1 MSQRNVLIR
10 TSRTNGDKKITL
22 TIYGNFEANILTS
35 KYRFHRFWNFNFSLI
50 LIKVGLE
57 TAQICISSAKGD
69 RLGLNFES
77 ILGWWRH
84 HV

>member
-1 MSQRNVLIR
+1 ME
-10 TSRTNGDKKITL
+10 TL
-22 TIYGNFEANILTS
+22 RQIYWLLSTGFTDFEIL
-35 KYRFHRFWNFNFSLI
+35 RFEI

-57 TAQICISSAKGD
+57 TTAQICISSAKGD